1 MSMFWSGSSSL
12 YIHETPENLC
22 SSFKEDKYPY
32 NCLPRRFSPD
42 EPDNRGFR
50 NGRGTLIFLFHRL
63 GFVINLKK
71 SVLTPIQLIEFLGL
85 MIDSVTM
92 TLSLPEEKVVNLR
105 QKCQNLIQN
114 PQTTVGE
121 IASLIGSLCS
131 TAQAVLP
138 AFLQM
143 RYIQQQHISALKQS
157 QNPQKSFFLN
167 EDSIKELDWWVRD
180 LKLSHGKAMITSG
193 IRVVIQTDTSKKG

>member
-1 MSMFWSGSSSL
+1 MA
-12 YIHETPENLC
+12 
-22 SSFKEDKYPY
+22 
-32 NCLPRRFSPD
+32 RA
-42 EPDNRGFR
+42 
-50 NGRGTLIFLFHRL
+50 TLIFLFQQL

-71 SVLTPIQLIEFLGL
+71 SVLTPTQLIEFLGL

-92 TLSLPEEKVVNLR
+92 SLSLPEKKVVNLM

-121 IASLIGSLCS
+121 AASLIGSLCS

-143 RYIQQQHISALKQS
+143 RYIQQQHIFVLK
-157 QNPQKSFFLN
+157 
-167 EDSIKELDWWVRD
+167 
-180 LKLSHGKAMITSG
+180 
-193 IRVVIQTDTSKKG
+193 